1 MYRYRSASSFW
12 FVVSGLAF
20 CVILDLTQVEQRSHR
35 TVELQVGIT
44 KTQLDL
50 SEAILIES
58 IQQALKEANLD
69 GWLFYSFRG
78 SDPIAA
84 NILGMPTEGHLA
96 TRRWFYFVPQSGEPT
111 RILHSIERDVLDHL
125 PGKKLIYLPWQQLH
139 SHLKNTLTQSNPSP
153 RIAMQYSPDAAIP
166 YLSRVDGGTI
176 ELIRSFGVEIVS
188 SADLVQRFE
197 SAWGDEQLAMH
208 DEAARGLYESVKS
221 AFDEIGRRINSGT
234 PTTEYDIQQYILNC
248 FSDRGM
254 FSKDPPIVA
263 VNANSAMPHY
273 GPTADHHSPIKKGDF
288 VLIDLWAKLERP
300 NAVYADITWTSFVG
314 DKVPEEVTK
323 VFNVVRDAR
332 DAATDYVKDAFA
344 AGRTIYGWQVDD
356 VCRDVIQKA
365 GYGEY
370 FIHRTGHNIHTEV
383 HGNGANIDN
392 LETKD
397 SRVLIPRT
405 CFSIEPGI
413 YLEGKF
419 GVRSEIDVYVG
430 ERDARVTGGEP
441 QKDVVAILA

>member
-1 MYRYRSASSFW
+1 
-12 FVVSGLAF
+12 
-20 CVILDLTQVEQRSHR
+20 
-35 TVELQVGIT
+35 
-44 KTQLDL
+44 
-50 SEAILIES
+50 LIET
-58 IQQALKEANLD
+58 IQEALKVAQLD

-84 NILGMPTEGHLA
+84 NILDMPTEGHMA
-96 TRRWFYFVPQSGEPT
+96 TRRWFYLVPRTGEPT

-139 SHLKNTLTQSNPSP
+139 SHLKSVLHESGKPTP

-188 SADLVQRFE
+188 SADLVQKFE
-197 SAWGDEQLAMH
+197 SAWNDEQLAMH
-208 DEAARGLYESVKS
+208 EEAARGLHESVNS
-221 AFDEIGRRINSGT
+221 AFVEIGNRIKSGT
-234 PTTEYDIQQYILNC
+234 PTNEYDIQQYILKC
-248 FSDRGM
+248 FADRGM

-263 VNANSAMPHY
+263 VNGNSAMPHY
-273 GPTADHHSPIKKGDF
+273 GPTREHNSPINKGDF
-288 VLIDLWAKLERP
+288 VLIDLWAKLDRP
-300 NAVYADITWTSFVG
+300 GAVYADITWTSFVG
-314 DKVPEEVTK
+314 DKVPDKVTE

-332 DAATDYVKDAFA
+332 DAATDYVKEAFA
-344 AGRTIYGWQVDD
+344 GGRTIYGWQVDD
-356 VCRDVIQKA
+356 VCRAVIQKA

-397 SRVLIPRT
+397 ERVLIPRT

-413 YLEGKF
+413 YLEGEF

-430 ERDARVTGGEP
+430 EREARVTGGVP
-441 QKDVVAILA
+441 QKEVVAILA

>member
-1 MYRYRSASSFW
+1 M
-12 FVVSGLAF
+12 
-20 CVILDLTQVEQRSHR
+20 
-35 TVELQVGIT
+35 
-44 KTQLDL
+44 
-50 SEAILIES
+50 SEAILIEP
-58 IQQALKEANLD
+58 IQQALKEAGLD

-84 NILGMPTEGHLA
+84 NILGIVEGGHIA
-96 TRRWFYFVPQSGEPT
+96 TRRWFYFIPQAGEPT
-111 RILHSIERDVLDHL
+111 RIVHSIERDVIDHL

-139 SHLKNTLTQSNPSP
+139 SHLKSALIESTGKPNP
-153 RIAMQYSPDAAIP
+153 RIAMQYSPEAAIP
-166 YLSRVDGGTI
+166 YLSRVDAGTI
-176 ELIRSFGVEIVS
+176 ELLRSFGVEVVS
-188 SADLVQRFE
+188 SANLVQRFE

-221 AFDEIGRRINSGT
+221 AFAEIGTRIKAGT

-248 FSDRGM
+248 FAQRGM

-273 GPTADHHSPIKKGDF
+273 GPTQDHHSPINKGDF
-288 VLIDLWAKLERP
+288 VLIDLWAKMDRP

-314 DKVPEEVTK
+314 DKAPDEITR
-323 VFNVVRDAR
+323 VFNIVRDAR
-332 DAATDYVKDAFA
+332 DAATDFVKEAFA

-356 VCRDVIQKA
+356 VCRAVIQKA

-397 SRVLIPRT
+397 DRVLIPRT

-419 GVRSEIDVYVG
+419 GVRSEIDVYVS
-430 ERDARVTGGEP
+430 EHEARVTGGEP
-441 QKDVVAILA
+441 QKEMVAILA

>member
-1 MYRYRSASSFW
+1 M
-12 FVVSGLAF
+12 
-20 CVILDLTQVEQRSHR
+20 
-35 TVELQVGIT
+35 
-44 KTQLDL
+44 
-50 SEAILIES
+50 IET
-58 IQQALKEANLD
+58 IQEALKKAQLD

-84 NILGMPTEGHLA
+84 NILDIPTEGHMA
-96 TRRWFYFVPQSGEPT
+96 TRRWFYFVPQTGEPT

-139 SHLKNTLTQSNPSP
+139 GHLKSVLHESGKARP

-166 YLSRVDGGTI
+166 YLSRVDAGTI

-188 SADLVQRFE
+188 SADLVQQFE
-197 SAWGDEQLAMH
+197 SAWNDEQLAMH
-208 DEAARGLYESVKS
+208 EEAARGLHESVKS
-221 AFDEIGRRINSGT
+221 AFAEIGKRIKSGT
-234 PTTEYDIQQYILNC
+234 PTNEYDIQQYILSC
-248 FSDRGM
+248 FADRGM

-263 VNANSAMPHY
+263 VNGNSAMPHY
-273 GPTADHHSPIKKGDF
+273 GPTREHNSPINKGDF
-288 VLIDLWAKLERP
+288 VLIDLWAKLSRP
-300 NAVYADITWTSFVG
+300 GAVYADITWTSFVG
-314 DKVPEEVTK
+314 DKVPDRVTE
-323 VFNVVRDAR
+323 VFNIVRDAR
-332 DAATDYVKDAFA
+332 DAATDYVKEAFA
-344 AGRTIYGWQVDD
+344 SGRTIYGWQVDD
-356 VCRDVIQKA
+356 VCRAVIQKA

-397 SRVLIPRT
+397 ERVLIPRT

-413 YLEGKF
+413 YLEGEF

-430 ERDARVTGGEP
+430 EREARVTGGEP
-441 QKDVVAILA
+441 QKEVVAILA

>member
-1 MYRYRSASSFW
+1 M
-12 FVVSGLAF
+12 
-20 CVILDLTQVEQRSHR
+20 IDT
-35 TVELQVGIT
+35 
-44 KTQLDL
+44 
-50 SEAILIES
+50 

-69 GWLFYSFRG
+69 GWLFYSFRD
-78 SDPIAA
+78 SDPIAS
-84 NILGMPTEGHLA
+84 NILAMPTEGHLA
-96 TRRWFYFVPQSGEPT
+96 TRRWFYYVPQSGEPT
-111 RILHSIERDVLDHL
+111 RILHSIERGVLDHL
-125 PGKKLIYLPWQQLH
+125 PGNKLIYLPWQQLH
-139 SHLKNTLTQSNPSP
+139 SHLKSTLTASSAHP
-153 RIAMQYSPDAAIP
+153 RVAMQYSAEAAIP
-166 YLSRVDGGTI
+166 YLSRVDAGTV

-221 AFDEIGRRINSGT
+221 AFEEIGRRIKAGT

-248 FSDRGM
+248 FTDRGM

-263 VNANSAMPHY
+263 VNGNSAMPHY
-273 GPTADHHSPIKKGDF
+273 GPTAEQHSPINKGDF
-288 VLIDLWAKLERP
+288 VLIDLWAKLDRP
-300 NAVYADITWTSFVG
+300 NSVYADITWTSFVG
-314 DKVPEEVTK
+314 EQVPDEVTK
-323 VFNVVRDAR
+323 VFNVVRDGR
-332 DAATDYVKDAFA
+332 DAATEYVKEAFA

-356 VCRDVIQKA
+356 VCRNVIQEA

-397 SRVLIPRT
+397 DRVLIPRT

-430 ERDARVTGGEP
+430 EREARVTGGEP
-441 QKDVVAILA
+441 QKEVVAILA

>member
-1 MYRYRSASSFW
+1 MANVTSSLHSF
-12 FVVSGLAF
+12 
-20 CVILDLTQVEQRSHR
+20 
-35 TVELQVGIT
+35 T
-44 KTQLDL
+44 K
-50 SEAILIES
+50 SEALLIET

-69 GWLFYSFRG
+69 GWLFYSFRD
-78 SDPIAA
+78 SDPIAS
-84 NILGMPTEGHLA
+84 NILSMPTEGHFA
-96 TRRWFYFVPQSGEPT
+96 TRRWFYYVPQSGEPT
-111 RILHSIERDVLDHL
+111 RILHSIERGVLDHL

-139 SHLKNTLTQSNPSP
+139 SHLKSTLTASSAHP
-153 RIAMQYSPDAAIP
+153 RVAMQYSAEAAIP
-166 YLSRVDGGTI
+166 YLSRVDAGTV

-221 AFDEIGRRINSGT
+221 AFEEIGRRIKAGT
-234 PTTEYDIQQYILNC
+234 PTTEFDIQQYILNC
-248 FSDRGM
+248 FTDRGM

-263 VNANSAMPHY
+263 VNGNSAMPHY
-273 GPTADHHSPIKKGDF
+273 GPTVEQHSPINKGDF
-288 VLIDLWAKLERP
+288 VLIDLWAKLDRP
-300 NAVYADITWTSFVG
+300 NSVYADITWTSFVG
-314 DKVPEEVTK
+314 EQVPDEVTK
-323 VFNVVRDAR
+323 VFNVVRDGR
-332 DAATDYVKDAFA
+332 DAATEYVKEAFA

-356 VCRDVIQKA
+356 VCRKVIQEA

-397 SRVLIPRT
+397 DRVLIPRT

-430 ERDARVTGGEP
+430 EREARVTGGEP
-441 QKDVVAILA
+441 QKEVVAILA

>member
-1 MYRYRSASSFW
+1 M
-12 FVVSGLAF
+12 
-20 CVILDLTQVEQRSHR
+20 I
-35 TVELQVGIT
+35 
-44 KTQLDL
+44 
-50 SEAILIES
+50 EA
-58 IQQALKEANLD
+58 IQQALKDAKLD

-84 NILGMPTEGHLA
+84 NILAMPTEGHMA
-96 TRRWFYFVPQSGEPT
+96 TRRWFYYVPQSGEPT
-111 RILHSIERDVLDHL
+111 RIVHSIERDVLDHL

-139 SHLKNTLTQSNPSP
+139 SHLKNTLTAASPRP
-153 RIAMQYSPDAAIP
+153 RIAMQYSPNAAIP
-166 YLSRVDGGTI
+166 YLSRVDAGTV
-176 ELIRSFGVEIVS
+176 ELIRSFGADIVS

-208 DEAARGLYESVKS
+208 DEAARGLYESVHS
-221 AFDEIGRRINSGT
+221 AFAEIGKRISAGT
-234 PTTEYDIQQYILNC
+234 PTTEYDIQQHILNC
-248 FSDRGM
+248 FDQRGM

-273 GPTADHHSPIKKGDF
+273 GPTRERHSPINKGDF
-288 VLIDLWAKLERP
+288 VLIDLWAKLNRP
-300 NAVYADITWTSFVG
+300 NSVYADITWTSFVG
-314 DKVPEEVTK
+314 ERVPDEITS
-323 VFNVVRDAR
+323 VFNIVRDAR
-332 DAATDYVKDAFA
+332 DAATEFVKESFGG
-344 AGRTIYGWQVDD
+344 GRTIYGWQVDD
-356 VCRDVIQKA
+356 VCRAVIQKA

-397 SRVLIPRT
+397 ERVLIPRT

-419 GVRSEIDVYVG
+419 GVRSEIDVYVSEG
-430 ERDARVTGGEP
+430 EARVTGGEV
-441 QKDVVAILA
+441 QKEVVAILA

>member
-1 MYRYRSASSFW
+1 
-12 FVVSGLAF
+12 
-20 CVILDLTQVEQRSHR
+20 
-35 TVELQVGIT
+35 
-44 KTQLDL
+44 
-50 SEAILIES
+50 LIET

-69 GWLFYSFRG
+69 GWLFYSFRD
-78 SDPIAA
+78 SDPIAS
-84 NILGMPTEGHLA
+84 NILSMPTEGHLA
-96 TRRWFYFVPQSGEPT
+96 TRRWFYYVPQSGEPT
-111 RILHSIERDVLDHL
+111 RILHSIERGVLDHL
-125 PGKKLIYLPWQQLH
+125 PGNKLIYLPWQQLH
-139 SHLKNTLTQSNPSP
+139 SHLKSTLTASSAHP
-153 RIAMQYSPDAAIP
+153 RVAMQYSAEAAIP
-166 YLSRVDGGTI
+166 YLSRVDAGTV

-221 AFDEIGRRINSGT
+221 AFEEIGRRIKAGT

-248 FSDRGM
+248 FTDRGM

-263 VNANSAMPHY
+263 VNGNSAMPHY
-273 GPTADHHSPIKKGDF
+273 GPTAEQHSAINKGDF
-288 VLIDLWAKLERP
+288 VLIDLWAKLDRP
-300 NAVYADITWTSFVG
+300 NSVYADITWTSFVG
-314 DKVPEEVTK
+314 EQVPDEVTK
-323 VFNVVRDAR
+323 VFNVVRDGR
-332 DAATDYVKDAFA
+332 DAATEYVKEAFA

-356 VCRDVIQKA
+356 VCRNVIQEA

-397 SRVLIPRT
+397 DRVLIPRT

-430 ERDARVTGGEP
+430 DREARVTGGEP
-441 QKDVVAILA
+441 QKEVVAILA

>member
-1 MYRYRSASSFW
+1 M
-12 FVVSGLAF
+12 
-20 CVILDLTQVEQRSHR
+20 
-35 TVELQVGIT
+35 
-44 KTQLDL
+44 
-50 SEAILIES
+50 IET

-69 GWLFYSFRG
+69 GWLFYSFRD
-78 SDPIAA
+78 SDPIAS
-84 NILGMPTEGHLA
+84 NILSMPTEGHLA
-96 TRRWFYFVPQSGEPT
+96 TRRWFYYVPQSGEPT
-111 RILHSIERDVLDHL
+111 RILHSIERGVLDHL
-125 PGKKLIYLPWQQLH
+125 PGNKLIYLPWQQLH
-139 SHLKNTLTQSNPSP
+139 SHLKSTLTASSAHP
-153 RIAMQYSPDAAIP
+153 RVAMQYSAEAAIP
-166 YLSRVDGGTI
+166 YLSRVDAGTV

-221 AFDEIGRRINSGT
+221 AFEEIGRRIKAGT

-248 FSDRGM
+248 FTDRGM

-263 VNANSAMPHY
+263 VNGNSAMPHY
-273 GPTADHHSPIKKGDF
+273 GPTAEQHSAINKGDF
-288 VLIDLWAKLERP
+288 VLIDLWAKLDRP
-300 NAVYADITWTSFVG
+300 NSVYADITWTSFVG
-314 DKVPEEVTK
+314 EQVPDEVTK
-323 VFNVVRDAR
+323 VFNVVRDGR
-332 DAATDYVKDAFA
+332 DAATEYVKEAFA

-356 VCRDVIQKA
+356 VCRNVIQEA

-397 SRVLIPRT
+397 DRVLIPRT

-430 ERDARVTGGEP
+430 DREARVTGGEP
-441 QKDVVAILA
+441 QKEVVAILA

>member
-1 MYRYRSASSFW
+1 MIDKIQEA
-12 FVVSGLAF
+12 LAKA
-20 CVILDLTQVEQRSHR
+20 Q
-35 TVELQVGIT
+35 
-44 KTQLDL
+44 
-50 SEAILIES
+50 
-58 IQQALKEANLD
+58 LD

-84 NILGMPTEGHLA
+84 NILEMPTEGHMA
-96 TRRWFYFVPQSGEPT
+96 TRRWFYYVPQSGEPT

-139 SHLKNTLTQSNPSP
+139 SHLKNVLLESGKGKP
-153 RIAMQYSPDAAIP
+153 RIAMQYSADAAIP
-166 YLSRVDGGTI
+166 YLSRVDAGTV

-188 SADLVQRFE
+188 SADLVQKFE
-197 SAWGDEQLAMH
+197 SAWNDDQLAMH
-208 DEAARGLYESVKS
+208 DEAARGLFESVHS
-221 AFDEIGRRINSGT
+221 AFAEIGKRIKAGT
-234 PTTEYDIQQYILNC
+234 STTEYDIQQYILNC
-248 FSDRGM
+248 FTDRGM

-273 GPTADHHSPIKKGDF
+273 GPTREHHSPINKGDF
-288 VLIDLWAKLERP
+288 VLIDLWAKLDRP
-300 NAVYADITWTSFVG
+300 GSVYADITWTSFVG
-314 DKVPEEVTK
+314 DKVPGKVTE
-323 VFNVVRDAR
+323 VFNVVRDGR
-332 DAATDYVKDAFA
+332 DAATNYVKEAFA

-356 VCRDVIQKA
+356 VCREVIQKA

-397 SRVLIPRT
+397 ERVLIPRT

-413 YLEGKF
+413 YLEGEF

-430 ERDARVTGGEP
+430 EREARVTGGEP
-441 QKDVVAILA
+441 QKEVVAILA